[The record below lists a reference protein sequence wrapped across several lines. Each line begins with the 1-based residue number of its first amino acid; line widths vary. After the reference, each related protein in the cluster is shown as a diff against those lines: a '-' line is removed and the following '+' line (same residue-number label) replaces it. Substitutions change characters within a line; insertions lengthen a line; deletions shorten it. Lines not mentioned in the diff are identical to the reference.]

1 MKPEIEQVTE
11 KPKIPTSDG
20 TKIIY
25 VAGKYRGKTDYEKT
39 ENIWHAVRVSVRL
52 WELGW
57 VAICPHAN
65 TAHFDCYSNLPPQT
79 YLNGDLEILKRCDAI
94 FMLKGF
100 RQSIGAMEEYKLAQK
115 LNLEIFYEGDPL
127 DK

>member
-1 MKPEIEQVTE
+1 MKPAIEQVIE
-11 KPKIPTSDG
+11 RPKIPTSDG
-20 TKIIY
+20 KKIIY

-65 TAHFDCYSNLPPQT
+65 TAHFDCYSNLPSQT
-79 YLNGDLEILKRCDAI
+79 YLDGDLEILKRCDAL
-94 FMLKGF
+94 FMLKGWEE
-100 RQSIGAMEEYKLAQK
+100 SEGAKQEFELARKLGK
-115 LNLEIFYEGDPL
+115 EIYYEV
-127 DK
+127 